1 MAIGND
7 FTLNTSIGPGTWV
20 RGDIESAGFTRID
33 GSVEGDVRARG
44 RVVIGEQARMRG
56 NISGT
61 SITIGGVV
69 HGDIQASERI
79 VILSTGLILGD
90 IVTRRIQADEGC
102 LIHGKVVV
110 CQTGEQWERALAEER
125 KLREQRERSERVP
138 IRSGRILELVNPE
151 QKYG

>member
-1 MAIGND
+1 MAIGSD
-7 FTLNTSIGPGTWV
+7 FTLNTIIGPGTWV

-69 HGDIQASERI
+69 HGDIQASERV
-79 VILSTGLILGD
+79 VILSTALILGD
-90 IVTRRIQADEGC
+90 LVTRRIQADEGC

-110 CQTGEQWERALAEER
+110 CQTGEQWEQALSEER
-125 KLREQRERSERVP
+125 KQHEKRERRERA
-138 IRSGRILELVNPE
+138 SLLGGHILELVSPE